1 MIDPHSGRAF
11 YQQRATGVR
20 TWSRPEGEEEEEEAP
35 AKGEGTM
42 TGAPPSLEVAAA
54 SQAALSTHWHRSNVD
69 GDEPL
74 PSSTTTGAASVP
86 AHNASTG
93 ADDTRDS
100 LPSTTARST
109 AATAAAATVPGSL
122 PPLSLRDA
130 QQSSQGNLNV
140 SQGNLN
146 ISQGNLNISQGNL
159 NISGR
164 DSQRRPSRELVTSP
178 RDDARK
184 ARQES
189 LMLRIREQEQEDL
202 RNSRGGG
209 GGALVVATGAHT
221 LSNPNP
227 NPGPGPDPGTD
238 TDTDTN
244 PVPDRDRPGGPLRS
258 SQP

>member
-11 YQQRATGVR
+11 YAQRATGVR

-42 TGAPPSLEVAAA
+42 TGPPPSLEVAAA
-54 SQAALSTHWHRSNVD
+54 SQAALSAHWHRSNVD

-74 PSSTTTGAASVP
+74 PSSNTTDGASVP

-93 ADDTRDS
+93 ADDTCDS
-100 LPSTTARST
+100 LPSTTAHSS
-109 AATAAAATVPGSL
+109 AATSAAATVPGSL

-146 ISQGNLNISQGNL
+146 ISQGNLNIS
-159 NISGR
+159 GR
-164 DSQRRPSRELVTSP
+164 DSQRRPSRELVASP

-221 LSNPNP
+221 FSNPNP

-238 TDTDTN
+238 TDTN
-244 PVPDRDRPGGPLRS
+244 PVPNRDRPGGPLRS